1 MTPLTVEDIPG
12 PKGLPLVGN
21 MFAVPAERTI
31 QTLMEIVREYGPMVR
46 LRTRSATGSWLP
58 RYMQDEVFK
67 IIEERRRSGDVEDPS
82 RPAQLH
88 AHRRG
93 QAQWTEV
100 ER

>member
-46 LRTRSATGSWLP
+46 LRTPVGDRFVASPLYAGRSL
-58 RYMQDEVFK
+58 QDHRGAAS
-67 IIEERRRSGDVEDPS
+67 ERRRRRSIATCS
-82 RPAQLH
+82 AACSPA
-88 AHRRG
+88 
-93 QAQWTEV
+93 WTSAV
-100 ER
+100 DRS